1 MLYQESLTSS
11 ICEIHLGSLKKKKT
25 LEPGPGPVTVD
36 NLIYE
41 NKYQPQTRI
50 GICAQNLTIRTCLA
64 AKEAERG
71 SLAAAKGAVKAWL
84 VLLLKRGY
92 IVGDNQLN

>member
-1 MLYQESLTSS
+1 MGHLLYRLT
-11 ICEIHLGSLKKKKT
+11 LLLWT
-25 LEPGPGPVTVD
+25 
-36 NLIYE
+36 
-41 NKYQPQTRI
+41 QRI
-50 GICAQNLTIRTCLA
+50 NYGKQQIVLRGICAQNLTIRTCLA

>member
-1 MLYQESLTSS
+1 M
-11 ICEIHLGSLKKKKT
+11 
-25 LEPGPGPVTVD
+25 PVPIAVD

-50 GICAQNLTIRTCLA
+50 GIFAQNLTIRTCLA
-64 AKEAERG
+64 AKEAGRG

-84 VLLLKRGY
+84 VLFLKRGY
-92 IVGDNQLN
+92 VVGDNQLN